1 MTSGSTTFE
10 SGITSYA
17 KNHIQPQSGGR
28 KSAWIFTLAV
38 HLDLYQLYINDE
50 QFARKIH
57 SFHSHQIYVTGL
69 FTQLYLYIHESLILQ
84 SKLAGKYVL
93 VSWIRHRI
101 FPSSTE
107 HTIDQSGRT
116 RPLSFPMEKLG
127 SKDCLAP
134 ELIAFPPLGDAGA
147 IDCLLSL
154 GLSLQPHLD
163 RLAGTY

>member
-1 MTSGSTTFE
+1 ME
-10 SGITSYA
+10 VLC
-17 KNHIQPQSGGR
+17 
-28 KSAWIFTLAV
+28 FTDFHLSV

-50 QFARKIH
+50 QFGGVI
-57 SFHSHQIYVTGL
+57 HSHQIYVTGL

-107 HTIDQSGRT
+107 HTIHQSGRT
-116 RPLSFPMEKLG
+116 HPLSFPMEKLG

-154 GLSLQPHLD
+154 GLSLQPRFD
-163 RLAGTY
+163 RLAGTC